1 MTKVSYDICL
11 NGRKVKNVTGY
22 EEAQKIVAELGRGW
36 TFKVVYSPI
45 FPDDT
50 TKKLGTMKERVE
62 KIKNIRTA

>member
-22 EEAQKIVAELGRGW
+22 EEAQKIVAELGKGW
-36 TFKVVYSPI
+36 TFKAVYIPI

-50 TKKLGTMKERVE
+50 TKKLETMKNRVE

>member
-11 NGRKVKNVTGY
+11 NNRKVKNVTGY

-36 TFKVVYSPI
+36 TFKAVYTPI

-50 TKKLGTMKERVE
+50 AKKLGTMKERVA
-62 KIKNIRTA
+62 KIKNTRTA